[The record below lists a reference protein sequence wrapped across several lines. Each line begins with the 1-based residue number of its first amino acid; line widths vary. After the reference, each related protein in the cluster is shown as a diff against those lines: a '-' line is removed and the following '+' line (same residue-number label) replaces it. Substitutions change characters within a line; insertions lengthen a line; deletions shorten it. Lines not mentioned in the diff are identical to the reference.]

1 MIRNINVIEKTKAQ
15 GFPSPN
21 RVVNTTSN
29 EGTPIAASSN
39 LNPKTPEKKLT
50 TKINI
55 RNIFL
60 FEIFT
65 P

>member
-29 EGTPIAASSN
+29 EGTPIAVSIGE
-39 LNPKTPEKKLT
+39 PKTAEKT
-50 TKINI
+50 SAYEN
-55 RNIFL
+55 
-60 FEIFT
+60 
-65 P
+65 